1 MTVLEISG
9 LSLDIGKTAILRD
22 VSIAVAAGQFVGIVG
37 PNGSGKSSLL
47 NCLLG
52 RYRHFTGTI
61 RYKGQPFSEFSRN
74 ERAKAIAF
82 VLQHNPHEFDTT
94 VYEAVL
100 IGRYP
105 HLAYGIVQAHDKELV
120 TKILKENDLWAMRHK
135 NLGALSG
142 GEQQRVMVAR
152 ALAQQPDMLVLD
164 EPTNHLDIRFQ
175 IDILRKVRAMNIPT
189 LCTLHDLNLAALFCD
204 QIYLIKNGRLASY
217 GSPSRVF
224 TEQTI
229 ANTYAV
235 SCIVDK
241 HPARDCSR
249 ITYY

>member
-1 MTVLEISG
+1 MMVLDVVK
-9 LSLDIGKTAILRD
+9 LSLSIGGTRILRD
-22 VSIAVAAGQFVGIVG
+22 VNIAVAPGQFVGIVG

-52 RYRHFTGTI
+52 RYRDFSGQI
-61 RYKGQPFSEFSRN
+61 RYKGVRFRDMSRKA
-74 ERAKAIAF
+74 RAKAIAF
-82 VLQHNPHEFDTT
+82 VLQHNAHEFDTT
-94 VYEAVL
+94 VFEAVL

-105 HLAYGIVQAHDKELV
+105 HLSYGIVKARDKALV
-120 TKILKENDLWAMRHK
+120 TAILKDNDLYAMRHK

-152 ALAQQPDMLVLD
+152 ALAQQPDMLVMD

-175 IDILRKVRAMNIPT
+175 IDILRKVRALNIPV

-204 QIYLIKNGRLASY
+204 QIYLIKNGTLESY

-229 ANTYAV
+229 AETYAV
-235 SCIVDK
+235 NCIVDK
-241 HPARDCSR
+241 HPALGCSR
-249 ITYY
+249 ITYF

>member
-1 MTVLEISG
+1 MTVLAFES
-9 LSLDIGKTAILRD
+9 LSLNIGKARILRD
-22 VSIAVAAGQFVGIVG
+22 VSLSVGQGQFVGIVG

-52 RYRHFTGTI
+52 RYSQYGGAI
-61 RYKGQPFSEFSRN
+61 RYMGRPISAYSRS

-82 VLQHNPHEFDTT
+82 VLQHNASEFDTT
-94 VYEAVL
+94 VFEAVL

-105 HLAYGIVQAHDKELV
+105 HLSYGIVTARDKEIV
-120 TKILKENDLWAMRHK
+120 TEILKGNELYHLKDKSLNAM
-135 NLGALSG
+135 SG

-152 ALAQQPDMLVLD
+152 ALAQQPEMLVLD

-175 IDILRKVRAMNIPT
+175 IEILRKIRRMQIPT

-204 QIYLIKNGRLASY
+204 QIYLIKDGRLEAY
-217 GSPSRVF
+217 GNPRAVF
-224 TEQTI
+224 TEQAI
-229 ANTYAV
+229 AATYDV
-235 SCIVDK
+235 NCIVDK
-241 HPARDCSR
+241 HPAMDCSR

>member
-1 MTVLEISG
+1 MLLLDIRA
-9 LSLDIGKTAILRD
+9 LSLNLGKTSILRD
-22 VSIAVAAGQFVGIVG
+22 IDLKVADRQFVGIVG

-52 RYRHFTGTI
+52 SYSHFSGEI
-61 RYKGQPFSEFSRN
+61 HYNGRPYNAMSRT

-82 VLQHNPHEFDTT
+82 VLQHNAHEFDTT

-105 HLAYGIVQAHDKELV
+105 HLNYGIVRASDKALV
-120 TKILKENDLWAMRHK
+120 TQILKDHDLFQLKDK
-135 NLGALSG
+135 NLGNMSG

-152 ALAQQPDMLVLD
+152 ALAQQPKMLVMD

-175 IDILRKVRAMNIPT
+175 IELLRKVRAMKIPT

-204 QIYLIKNGRLASY
+204 QIYLIKNGRLESY
-217 GSPSRVF
+217 GTPSQVF

-229 ANTYAV
+229 ADTYDV
-235 SCIVDK
+235 DCIVDK
-241 HPARDCSR
+241 HPALDCSR